1 MLGKRITFKQVKWSK
16 SLNEFFHIKEKV
28 WFDTVQGMNFI
39 ELWSFL
45 QKNQN
50 WFLFQSLI
58 HDFTFNKTIFEILLK
73 LSFFRVK
80 SAISLGALLGLTPYI
95 KYEVDDPVGIRQ
107 FAKFQDKQT
116 YNYIVI
122 GGGTTGS
129 VIASRLSENPYN
141 RVLLLEAGGD
151 GTLLSDIG
159 K

>member
-1 MLGKRITFKQVKWSK
+1 MNFFMSK
-16 SLNEFFHIKEKV
+16 KK
-28 WFDTVQGMNFI
+28 FDSIQGMNFVK
-39 ELWSFL
+39 LWSIL

-50 WFLFQSLI
+50 SFSFQSLI

-73 LSFFRVK
+73 LSFFCVK
-80 SAISLGALLGLTPYI
+80 SAISIGALLGLTPYI

-107 FAKFQDKQT
+107 FAKFHDKQT

-159 K
+159 KSIF

>member
-1 MLGKRITFKQVKWSK
+1 MNFFISK
-16 SLNEFFHIKEKV
+16 KKFNSI
-28 WFDTVQGMNFI
+28 QGTNFI

-50 WFLFQSLI
+50 LFSFQSLI

-73 LSFFRVK
+73 LSFFCVK
-80 SAISLGALLGLTPYI
+80 SAISIGALLGLTPYI

-159 K
+159 KSIF

>member
-1 MLGKRITFKQVKWSK
+1 MIQKPQWIFSYQRKR
-16 SLNEFFHIKEKV
+16 LNQYRVRILL
-28 WFDTVQGMNFI
+28 NFGH
-39 ELWSFL
+39 SYK
-45 QKNQN
+45 KNQN
-50 WFLFQSLI
+50 FFLFQSLI
-58 HDFTFNKTIFEILLK
+58 HDFTFNKIIFEILLK
-73 LSFFRVK
+73 LSFFCVK
-80 SAISLGALLGLTPYI
+80 SAISIGALLGLTPYI

-159 K
+159 KSIF

>member
-1 MLGKRITFKQVKWSK
+1 MSVLNSFK
-16 SLNEFFHIKEKV
+16 KE
-28 WFDTVQGMNFI
+28 
-39 ELWSFL
+39 
-45 QKNQN
+45 
-50 WFLFQSLI
+50 SLI
-58 HDFTFNKTIFEILLK
+58 FNHNPTRIYQNCPIF
-73 LSFFRVK
+73 VYT
-80 SAISLGALLGLTPYI
+80 SAISIGALLGLSPYI
-95 KYEVDDPVGIRQ
+95 KYELDDPVGIRQ

-159 K
+159 KSIFFDQNFTTR